1 MTYTVNDLCERYS
14 VTEHTILAWIR
25 SGELSA
31 MNVGRTPGAKKPRWR
46 ITEAAL
52 QAFELLRSSEAP
64 APKPVRRTRE
74 RSADQVV
81 FFK

>member
-1 MTYTVNDLCERYS
+1 MTFGVKDICERYG
-14 VTEHTILAWIR
+14 VGEHTVLGWIKN
-25 SGELSA
+25 GELSA
-31 MNVGRTPGAKKPRWR
+31 INIGRSPGGKRKWR

-64 APKPVRRTRE
+64 APKPVRRPRK